1 MAASAAMRG
10 PSRIKIMRSI
20 IKSTFLWQFA
30 AGFALGALGM
40 VTLTPADTFTASF
53 ATTQQQSR

>member
-1 MAASAAMRG
+1 MMRNL
-10 PSRIKIMRSI
+10 

-40 VTLTPADTFTASF
+40 VTLVPSEAAASPF
-53 ATTQQQSR
+53 APTQHVAR

>member
-1 MAASAAMRG
+1 MRG
-10 PSRIKIMRSI
+10 I

-40 VTLTPADTFTASF
+40 VTLTPSDTVASPF
-53 ATTQQQSR
+53 AATTQQAR